1 MNFFFLE
8 FRFFYFFLEFL
19 DFFFF
24 LGNFIGFFGFVI
36 LYFRFGILLNFR
48 GFGFFRILGSL
59 FSLGRLICFDFSGY
73 FCIVFSNGF
82 CFFFLFLS
90 LGSLGNF
97 GISFILKLFNK
108 KKDYKKLCFGLI
120 DKR

>member
-1 MNFFFLE
+1 MFFLFFFGI
-8 FRFFYFFLEFL
+8 FG
-19 DFFFF
+19 FFFF

-36 LYFRFGILLNFR
+36 LNFRFGILLNFR

-73 FCIVFSNGF
+73 FCIVFLNGF

-108 KKDYKKLCFGLI
+108 KKDNKKLCFGLI